1 MTNKSKISRAEI
13 SQEYGLSEWCVKVTV
28 TKYGLEV
35 VDHDGRE
42 FLYDREDAMEVFG
55 GLYELRRGNRNVL
68 FRLPKICTASD
79 LADILDISMR
89 EAKSYIKRF
98 PYAAVRMHNSN
109 CLRMNDDIWREV
121 LR

>member
-13 SQEYGLSEWCVKVTV
+13 SQKYGLSESCVKVTA
-28 TKYGLEV
+28 TKYDLEV

-42 FLYDREDAMEVFG
+42 FLYDREDAMEVFS
-55 GLYELRRGNRNVL
+55 GLYELRRGNRNVV

-89 EAKSYIKRF
+89 EAKRCIRRF
-98 PYAAVRMHNSN
+98 PYSNVRIGGSN
-109 CLRMNDDIWREV
+109 CIRMTDDIWREV

>member
-1 MTNKSKISRAEI
+1 MTNKRKISRAEI
-13 SQEYGLSEWCVKVTV
+13 SQEYGLSEYCVKVTA

-55 GLYELRRGNRNVL
+55 GLYELRRGNRNVV

-89 EAKSYIKRF
+89 EAKRCIKRF
-98 PYAAVRMHNSN
+98 PYASVMLGNCN
-109 CLRMNDDIWREV
+109 CLRMSDDIWREV

>member
-1 MTNKSKISRAEI
+1 MTSKRKISRAEI
-13 SQEYGLSEWCVKVTV
+13 SQEYGLSEWCVKVTA

-55 GLYELRRGNRNVL
+55 GLYKLRRGNRDVV

-89 EAKSYIKRF
+89 EAKRYIKRF
-98 PYAAVRMHNSN
+98 PYANVMMHNSN
-109 CLRMNDDIWREV
+109 CLRMSDDIWREV

>member
-1 MTNKSKISRAEI
+1 MTNKRKISRAEI
-13 SQEYGLSEWCVKVTV
+13 SQEYGLSEYCVKMTA

-55 GLYELRRGNRNVL
+55 WLYELRRGNRNVV

-89 EAKSYIKRF
+89 EAKRYIRMF
-98 PYAAVRMHNSN
+98 PYADVRMYNSN
-109 CLRMNDDIWREV
+109 CLRMSDDIWREV

>member
-1 MTNKSKISRAEI
+1 MTNKRKISRADI
-13 SQEYGLSEWCVKVTV
+13 SREYGLSEWCVKVTA

-42 FLYDREDAMEVFG
+42 FLYDLEDSMEVFG
-55 GLYELRRGNRNVL
+55 GLYEMRRGNRNVV

-89 EAKSYIKRF
+89 EAKRYIRMF
-98 PYAAVRMHNSN
+98 PYAVVRIHNTN
-109 CLRMNDDIWREV
+109 CLRMSDDIWREV

>member
-13 SQEYGLSEWCVKVTV
+13 SQEYGLSEYCVKVTA
-28 TKYGLEV
+28 TKYVLEV

-55 GLYELRRGNRNVL
+55 GLYELRRGNRNVV

-89 EAKSYIKRF
+89 EAKRYIRRF
-98 PYAAVRMHNSN
+98 PYAVVRMHNTN
-109 CLRMNDDIWREV
+109 CLRMNDEIWREV

>member
-1 MTNKSKISRAEI
+1 MTNKRKISRAEI
-13 SQEYGLSEWCVKVTV
+13 SQEYGLSEYCVKVTA

-55 GLYELRRGNRNVL
+55 GLYKLRRGNRNVV

-89 EAKSYIKRF
+89 EAKRYIRRF
-98 PYAAVRMHNSN
+98 PYAVVRMHNCN
-109 CLRMNDDIWREV
+109 CLRMNDDIWSEV

>member
-1 MTNKSKISRAEI
+1 MTNKRKISRAEI
-13 SQEYGLSEWCVKVTV
+13 SQEYGLSEYCVKVTA

-55 GLYELRRGNRNVL
+55 GLYELRRGNRNVV

-79 LADILDISMR
+79 LADILGISMR
-89 EAKSYIKRF
+89 EAKRCIKRF
-98 PYAAVRMHNSN
+98 PYANVRMHNCN

>member
-13 SQEYGLSEWCVKVTV
+13 SQEYGLSEYCVKMTA

-55 GLYELRRGNRNVL
+55 GLYELRRSNRNVV

-89 EAKSYIKRF
+89 EAKRCIRRF
-98 PYAAVRMHNSN
+98 PYAAVRIGGSN
-109 CLRMNDDIWREV
+109 CIRMSDEIWREV

>member
-1 MTNKSKISRAEI
+1 MTNKRKISRADITE
-13 SQEYGLSEWCVKVTV
+13 EYGFSEWYVKVTA

-42 FLYDREDAMEVFG
+42 LLYDRDDAMEVFG
-55 GLYELRRGNRNVL
+55 GLAELKKGNRNVV
-68 FRLPKICTASD
+68 FRLPKICTAGD

-89 EAKSYIKRF
+89 EAKRYIKRF
-98 PYAAVRMHNSN
+98 PYASVMLGNSN

-121 LR
+121 MR